1 MYAEGNYTCRIT
13 NQQVTEANS
22 GTIQLE
28 LEVLPI
34 KADDEPIDGNVFRRI
49 IYLPLTPKTIGT
61 KDDPGWVT
69 NTLRGLGFQG
79 DDFTALQPDN
89 ANSQSLIGKEVS
101 CYCKHEEWDERT
113 REKWSFS
120 KSRSKDKKKA
130 STEALAALS
139 GPTDRQQPPA
149 KDIPF

>member
-22 GTIQLE
+22 GTVQLE
-28 LEVLPI
+28 LEIHPI
-34 KADDEPIDGNVFRRI
+34 KAGDEPITGNPFRRT

-69 NTLRGLGFQG
+69 NTLRDLGFQG
-79 DDFTALQPDN
+79 DDFTALQPDDDGH
-89 ANSQSLIGKEVS
+89 QSFVGKEVQ
-101 CYCKHEEWDERT
+101 CYCKHEEYNEQP
-113 REKWSFS
+113 REKWSLS
-120 KSRSKDKKKA
+120 KPKDRNRKRA

-139 GPTDRQQPPA
+139 GPTDRQQTPA